1 MATILDGP
9 EVVLLLTLLAPRFL
23 CRAWAVVLVVG
34 RVLQLVV
41 AAGADDDQLLVS
53 AGFASVWA
61 CVAREA
67 GPGRRWGLEIRL
79 GCWLPPAIATKT
91 ISLVVELGRVACEGV
106 GIHWKSGCRCGPD
119 ADKLNVC
126 FSGVVDGLGEDAWD
140 QTSNRSY

>member
-1 MATILDGP
+1 MATVLDGP
-9 EVVLLLTLLAPRFL
+9 EVVLLLALLAPRLL
-23 CRAWAVVLVVG
+23 CRTWVVVLVVG

-41 AAGADDDQLLVS
+41 TAGADDDQLLVS

-61 CVAREA
+61 RVACEA

-79 GCWLPPAIATKT
+79 GRWLPPAIATKA

-106 GIHWKSGCRCGPD
+106 GIHWKSGCRLGPD
-119 ADKLNVC
+119 KLDVG

-140 QTSNRSY
+140 QTSDRSY